1 MNGHEGRGAAVRGAL
16 QFTARVHRDISRPE
30 PACYV
35 TIGFYGAVKL
45 MLCAHG
51 EHPTSSFLLFS
62 RLRDALHL
70 PRGAYLDFP
79 RPREWEAAI
88 DRYRT
93 LFVAHTIP
101 P

>member
-1 MNGHEGRGAAVRGAL
+1 MSGHEGRGAAVRGA
-16 QFTARVHRDISRPE
+16 QQVAARVHRDISGPE
-30 PACYV
+30 PASYV

-51 EHPTSSFLLFS
+51 GHPTSSFLLFS
-62 RLRDALHL
+62 LLCDALHL

-79 RPREWEAAI
+79 RTREWEAAI
-88 DRYRT
+88 DRYCT